1 MSYCSECGFKNNEIN
16 TFCNKCGA
24 TLIKPEYFEIP
35 TIDDFNQLFT
45 DKNREILKELS
56 FSQEAYFTIMQS
68 IKNQAKANYQEL
80 LDDIPYAQQ
89 QNMDILSKIALITL
103 AFTKINYKSRGA
115 ELGSYSFNLI
125 NIDDRLDNANQISTL
140 IHELTHHIVAEI
152 FEQALMYLL
161 EVKKSDALEAFVWLA
176 LIGTPTSVLMDE
188 YCAHTVE
195 GRFVPHGY
203 QNFGSFN
210 NILNQHFNHEN
221 EEDRQVVQSQLVL
234 ANSLAEDIINLLE
247 WFITPKLRREIQAQ
261 FKKDFN
267 YPPKYDQILFETKET
282 LPDQVK
288 VTLINLM
295 LHISFEA
302 AEESDLDDAL
312 NDFKE
317 RFSIVNQEGA

>member
-1 MSYCSECGFKNNEIN
+1 MVYCAECGTENTEIN

-24 TLIKPEYFEIP
+24 TLLKEEYFNKR
-35 TIDDFNQLFT
+35 TIDNFNQLFT
-45 DKNREILKELS
+45 AKNKEMLNELS
-56 FSQEAYFTIMQS
+56 FSIDAYNTI
-68 IKNQAKANYQEL
+68 IRTIRFQAKANYEEL
-80 LDDIPYAQQ
+80 LEDADKK
-89 QNMDILSKIALITL
+89 NMDILSKIALIAL

-140 IHELTHHIVAEI
+140 IHELTHHLVAEI
-152 FEQALMYLL
+152 FEQSLMYLL
-161 EVKKSDALEAFVWLA
+161 EVDKSDALEAFVWLT

-210 NILNQHFNHEN
+210 NILAKEFDPKN
-221 EEDRQVVQSQLVL
+221 EEDRQVVQSQLVF
-234 ANSLAEDIINLLE
+234 ANSLAEDIIKLLE
-247 WFITPKLRREIQAQ
+247 WFITPELRREIKAQ

-267 YPPKYDQILFETKET
+267 YPPQYDQILFETKET

-288 VTLINLM
+288 VTLINIM
-295 LHISFEA
+295 LNFSFEA
-302 AEESDLDDAL
+302 AEENDLNDAL

-317 RFSIVNQEGA
+317 RFSIANQE